1 MLSQGVN
8 RGADPEAGRPHR
20 YSAEQPESRCL
31 LCSGAAGLKVRELEV
46 SLHPTRR
53 ALLAAS
59 PRVAPS
65 LDTRV
70 CAVQL
75 APCYCLQQRNRRK
88 ETALH
93 LELRKGLPSCV
104 WHRASWKGDALPPP
118 RAGCPSSA
126 AASAG
131 AASQPPRLVKR
142 QPASGGLDTKM
153 KQAKPLTT
161 VSCLFVLCNLV
172 LKS

>member
-46 SLHPTRR
+46 LLHPTRR

-75 APCYCLQQRNRRK
+75 APGYCLQQRNRRK
-88 ETALH
+88 ETPLH

-104 WHRASWKGDALPPP
+104 WPRASWRVMLFHRPGPDARALRQRAQALRASHRGWSKGSLRP
-118 RAGCPSSA
+118 
-126 AASAG
+126 G
-131 AASQPPRLVKR
+131 A
-142 QPASGGLDTKM
+142 
-153 KQAKPLTT
+153 
-161 VSCLFVLCNLV
+161 
-172 LKS
+172 